1 MKKAD
6 GKEEAGVGGE
16 REGGRNGVLTIVYN
30 CTSHSL
36 DNKALCWGVGLNL
49 FIGVVPLGPNTS
61 KSSISQHLYIG
72 DLVSK
77 TDFIS
82 PAGDCA
88 CKHMSDHI
96 GAFVFKPPHALRH
109 INSYREL
116 TGFQGQF

>member
-1 MKKAD
+1 MGCLLLFITVHHTPLITKLF
-6 GKEEAGVGGE
+6 VG
-16 REGGRNGVLTIVYN
+16 
-30 CTSHSL
+30 
-36 DNKALCWGVGLNL
+36 GLNL